1 LLGGEGVKKTSKT
14 ALGGIIAALSLTLLF
29 SVSIVPFFSY
39 ALPATAAA
47 LLIPIIIEIN
57 YKWAFGVYFSVSLLG
72 IFIVP
77 EKEVAVMYLSFF
89 GYYVILKFIIE
100 KRIKG
105 IFAWFIKLVIFNLS
119 TFLAYVVMMKFMGVE
134 VDEVEK
140 FGIIAIPLLLLF
152 GSFAF
157 VLYDIAL
164 TRVIILYIKRFK
176 KHVERMLR

>member
-1 LLGGEGVKKTSKT
+1 MRKTSKT

-29 SVSIVPFFSY
+29 SVSIVPFFTY
-39 ALPATAAA
+39 ALPAAAAA

-57 YKWAFGVYFSVSLLG
+57 YKWAFGVYLSVSLLG

-77 EKEVAVMYLSFF
+77 EKEVAIMYLAFF

-100 KRIKG
+100 KGIKG
-105 IFAWFIKLVIFNLS
+105 ILAWLVKILLFNSS
-119 TFLAYVVMMKFMGVE
+119 TFLSYLFMMKFLGVE
-134 VDEVEK
+134 VDEIEK
-140 FGIIAIPLLLLF
+140 FGYIAIPLLLLF

-164 TRVIILYIKRFK
+164 TRIIYLYIKKYRQQVK
-176 KHVERMLR
+176 KMLR